1 VNLFKAYLVKYACC
15 ACESMSATDTESML
29 IDKLESMLAS
39 MNKPELEH
47 SAPVADKVVE
57 ITVVKESANS
67 DLIRRLVSYGL
78 KVAPN
83 LVTVYEQPVAPESES
98 KPLVDKYVPDIN
110 KSTQDYK
117 SLLPNSEVPY
127 SSSQI
132 EPKVPGSTALA

>member
-1 VNLFKAYLVKYACC
+1 
-15 ACESMSATDTESML
+15 ML